1 MKPKIVVACMIA
13 SIAFIS
19 CKDNSKTFETTDPI
33 QEEIIDPE
41 IITKVNVHD
50 DRAELVEKVKTYI
63 TEEYMTEGDLRA
75 ISEEDRKF
83 QLQEIDL
90 NNDGKNE
97 IFVNFLTPYF
107 CGTGGCSII
116 LLNDKIE
123 PITKFTVTRTPIYV
137 EQANENG
144 WRVLMTKSEGK
155 WRKLIY
161 KNNSYPTNPSMVET
175 TKYDLN
181 NDSEIIFGED
191 DENIKTYSF

>member
-1 MKPKIVVACMIA
+1 MKLKFVLAFMIA

-19 CKDNSKTFETTDPI
+19 CKDNSKISEDSESI

-41 IITKVNVHD
+41 IITKVNEHD
-50 DRAELVEKVKTYI
+50 DRAELVEKVKSYI
-63 TEEYMTEGDLRA
+63 TANYLTESDLRA

-90 NNDGKNE
+90 NNDGKKE
-97 IFVNFLTPYF
+97 IFVNFMTPYF
-107 CGTGGCSII
+107 CGTGGCSIL

-137 EQANENG
+137 EKVAENE
-144 WRVLMTKSEGK
+144 WRVLLTQSEGK

-161 KNNSYPTNPSMVET
+161 KDNSYPTNPSMVET
-175 TKYDLN
+175 SKDAA
-181 NDSEIIFGED
+181 SEDAEILFGKD

>member
-1 MKPKIVVACMIA
+1 MKPKIVLAFMIA

-19 CKDNSKTFETTDPI
+19 CKDNSKTSEDSESI

-41 IITKVNVHD
+41 IITKVNEHD
-50 DRAELVEKVKTYI
+50 DRAELVEKVKSYI
-63 TEEYMTEGDLRA
+63 TANYLTESDLRA
-75 ISEEDRKF
+75 IPEEDRKF

-90 NNDGKNE
+90 NNDGKKE
-97 IFVNFLTPYF
+97 IFVNFMTPYF
-107 CGTGGCSII
+107 CGTGGCSIL

-137 EQANENG
+137 EKVAENE
-144 WRVLMTKSEGK
+144 WRALLTQSEGK

-161 KNNSYPTNPSMVET
+161 KDNSYPINPSMVET
-175 TKYDLN
+175 SKDAA
-181 NDSEIIFGED
+181 SEDAEILFEKD